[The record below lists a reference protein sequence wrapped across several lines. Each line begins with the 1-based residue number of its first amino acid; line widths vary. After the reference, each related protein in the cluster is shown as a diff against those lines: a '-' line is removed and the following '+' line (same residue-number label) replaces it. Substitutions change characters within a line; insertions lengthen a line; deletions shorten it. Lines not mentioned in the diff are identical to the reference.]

1 MPLQGQHG
9 NQRRSEEEEEG
20 TRRVRRRQGGHL
32 PTVEIEAEIHGRLQ
46 SVRCAPLLW
55 GLRGSRR
62 AHHKK
67 ATAAAR
73 SPLVP
78 GQRAQLLIARA
89 WAHGASWQSRGGLS
103 LPSFSYDHSHCSAH
117 GAPTPD
123 CRGSL
128 ETKKVSE
135 QIYLAPRQATISA
148 DCCRCWGES
157 GKPRD
162 REWKAWYEMAERLK
176 KSDASPKTA
185 RGCAE
190 IAMHTAP
197 PPCTCGHYIGNCNCT
212 AAHCSELTSTAVLVG
227 LRACRRAGTTCNTCG
242 HYIGN
247 CNCTAAH
254 CSDLT
259 STAVGLQACRHHL
272 QH

>member
-1 MPLQGQHG
+1 MRPCFGASEAHAALITKK
-9 NQRRSEEEEEG
+9 QRL
-20 TRRVRRRQGGHL
+20 RRGRPWCLGSARNCSSH
-32 PTVEIEAEIHGRLQ
+32 AHGRMA
-46 SVRCAPLLW
+46 R
-55 GLRGSRR
+55 RGNR
-62 AHHKK
+62 
-67 ATAAAR
+67 AAA
-73 SPLVP
+73 SACLHSHTTT
-78 GQRAQLLIARA
+78 LIAQRM
-89 WAHGASWQSRGGLS
+89 AS
-103 LPSFSYDHSHCSAH
+103 
-117 GAPTPD
+117 APTPD

-190 IAMHTAP
+190 IAMYTAP

-254 CSDLT
+254 CFDLT

-272 QH
+272 QHYS